1 MRYVMDTQIKQI
13 KDILGKRGDVLCA
26 MVFGSFAKGDVHSE
40 SDIDIALLANHSL
53 DVSERMDLIGQI
65 ASVTG
70 RSVDLVD
77 LSSAGEPLL
86 GEILSGGMRILGDDS
101 VFARLISKHVFNNS
115 DFVPYQQRIL
125 HERRKQWIG
134 C

>member
-1 MRYVMDTQIKQI
+1 MDTQIKQI
-13 KDILGKRGDVLCA
+13 KELLAKRGDVLCA
-26 MVFGSFAKGDVHSE
+26 VVFGSFAKGDVHSE

-70 RSVDLVD
+70 RSVDFVD

-86 GEILSGGMRILGDDS
+86 GEILSGGVRILGDDS
-101 VFARLISKHVFNNS
+101 FFARLISKHVFNNS

>member
-1 MRYVMDTQIKQI
+1 MDAQIKQI
-13 KDILGKRGDVLCA
+13 KELLAKRGDVLCA

-40 SDIDIALLANHSL
+40 SDIDIALLADHSL
-53 DVSERMDLIGQI
+53 DASERMDLIGRI
-65 ASVTG
+65 ASITG

-86 GEILSGGMRILGDDS
+86 GEIVSGGVRILGDDS
-101 VFARLISKHVFNNS
+101 HFARLISKHVFNNS
-115 DFVPYQQRIL
+115 DYVPYQQRIM

>member
-13 KDILGKRGDVLCA
+13 KELLAKRGDVLCA
-26 MVFGSFAKGDVHSE
+26 VVFGSFAKGDVHSE

-86 GEILSGGMRILGDDS
+86 GEILSGGVRILGGDS
-101 VFARLISKHVFNNS
+101 FFARLISKHVFNNS

>member
-13 KDILGKRGDVLCA
+13 KELLAKRGDVLCA
-26 MVFGSFAKGDVHSE
+26 VVFGSFAKGDVHSE

-86 GEILSGGMRILGDDS
+86 GEILSGGVRILGDDS
-101 VFARLISKHVFNNS
+101 FFACLISKHVFNNS

>member
-1 MRYVMDTQIKQI
+1 MDTQIKQI
-13 KDILGKRGDVLCA
+13 KELLAKRGDVLCA
-26 MVFGSFAKGDVHSE
+26 VVFGSFAKGDVHSE

-86 GEILSGGMRILGDDS
+86 GEILSGGVRILGDDS
-101 VFARLISKHVFNNS
+101 FFACLISKHVFNNS